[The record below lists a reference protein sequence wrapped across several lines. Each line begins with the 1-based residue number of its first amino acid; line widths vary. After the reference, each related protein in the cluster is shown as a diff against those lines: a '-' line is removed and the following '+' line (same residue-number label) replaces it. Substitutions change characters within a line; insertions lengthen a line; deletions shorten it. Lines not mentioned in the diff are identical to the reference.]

1 MIDKDNQLLI
11 SYQLF
16 GIRLSKNDKV
26 LRIKKLKYF
35 GAYEVLK
42 S

>member
-16 GIRLSKNDKV
+16 GIRLSKMIRHLESK
-26 LRIKKLKYF
+26 RLKYF
-35 GAYEVLK
+35 RAYEVLK